1 MKELKKGASIVIT
14 DIKLSEIPVL
24 ATIIDYKTIPKESN
38 IYQIIYIVYFE
49 HYLVKVSREVLLDDK
64 GEERLSSP
72 YTLIE
77 VISSSVYL

>member
-14 DIKLSEIPVL
+14 DTNLSEIPVS
-24 ATIIDYKTIPKESN
+24 ATIIDYKTIQKESN
-38 IYQIIYIVYFE
+38 IYQIICIVYFE